1 MEHMN
6 LIAEYCTVFAVK
18 VDRAIWYEDG
28 GFKYAD
34 DLIPDEGWVSF
45 SCNTQEEWERLRK
58 VGLKDSESNPNTL
71 LFSPSL
77 KSNFNSKSS
86 QERWDSFLEADHHFD

>member
-34 DLIPDEGWVSF
+34 VFDPEEGWISY
-45 SCNTQEEWERLRK
+45 SCNTQEE
-58 VGLKDSESNPNTL
+58 SEL
-71 LFSPSL
+71 LT
-77 KSNFNSKSS
+77 
-86 QERWDSFLEADHHFD
+86 E

>member
-18 VDRAIWYEDG
+18 VDWAIWYEDG

-34 DLIPDEGWVSF
+34 VFDPEEGWVSY
-45 SCNTQEEWERLRK
+45 SCNTQKEWEMLT
-58 VGLKDSESNPNTL
+58 E
-71 LFSPSL
+71 
-77 KSNFNSKSS
+77 
-86 QERWDSFLEADHHFD
+86 

>member
-18 VDRAIWYEDG
+18 VDWAIWYEDG

-34 DLIPDEGWVSF
+34 VFDPEEGWISY
-45 SCNTQEEWERLRK
+45 SCNTQEEWEMLTEQFPT
-58 VGLKDSESNPNTL
+58 LKKNFKKSVDNPRGTCYYNNV
-71 LFSPSL
+71 
-77 KSNFNSKSS
+77 KRGK
-86 QERWDSFLEADHHFD
+86 

>member
-18 VDRAIWYEDG
+18 IGRAIWYEDG

-34 DLIPDEGWVSF
+34 VFDPEEGWISY
-45 SCNTQEEWERLRK
+45 SCNTQEEWE
-58 VGLKDSESNPNTL
+58 L
-71 LFSPSL
+71 LT
-77 KSNFNSKSS
+77 
-86 QERWDSFLEADHHFD
+86 E